1 MNINSIDHSLRKEGK
16 LAAIYIILGLV
27 TGLVSGLFGIGG
39 GLLIIPVLVFLSFPQ
54 KEAQGIAMAVMV
66 PIVIIGAVRYKLNEA
81 IPVDLSL
88 AALIAIGAV
97 AGVLLG
103 TSFINA
109 VPGLLLRR
117 LFATLLFVVAL
128 RMFFAK

>member
-1 MNINSIDHSLRKEGK
+1 M
-16 LAAIYIILGLV
+16 AAIYIILGLV

>member
-1 MNINSIDHSLRKEGK
+1 MSAL
-16 LAAIYIILGLV
+16 YILLGVV
-27 TGLVSGLFGIGG
+27 TGLLSGLFGIGG
-39 GLLIIPVLVFLSFPQ
+39 GLLIIPALVLLSFPQ

-66 PIVIIGAVRYKLNEA
+66 PIVIVGAIRYKLNAA

-97 AGVLLG
+97 AGVLIG
-103 TSFINA
+103 TSMINA

-117 LFATLLFVVAL
+117 IFAVLLILVAL
-128 RMFFAK
+128 RMFFAR

>member
-1 MNINSIDHSLRKEGK
+1 MHLFEVELSAL
-16 LAAIYIILGLV
+16 YILLGVV
-27 TGLVSGLFGIGG
+27 TGLLSGLFGIGG
-39 GLLIIPVLVFLSFPQ
+39 GLLIIPALVLLSFPQ

-66 PIVIIGAVRYKLNEA
+66 PIVIVGAIRYKLNAA

-97 AGVLLG
+97 AGVLIG
-103 TSFINA
+103 TSMINA

-117 LFATLLFVVAL
+117 IFAVLLILVAL
-128 RMFFAK
+128 RMFFAR